1 MLEKCYGNVR
11 IFLMCTRY
19 CLVDKIKEV
28 YVDAV
33 CSVRGSNQRCM
44 QKLVGNPE
52 DKMFLGR
59 LTMLDVRLKDHITKD
74 LTETRV

>member
-1 MLEKCYGNVR
+1 
-11 IFLMCTRY
+11 
-19 CLVDKIKEV
+19 
-28 YVDAV
+28 
-33 CSVRGSNQRCM
+33 M

-59 LTMLDVRLKDHITKD
+59 LTILDVRLKDHITKD